1 MPLSWIHEYS
11 ASLRCTDHHEGNHDH
26 PSSSQRKNQKASPVS
41 ILEKTGKAALDESV
55 IILNSTSTYSAF
67 SSSNLLLFIN
77 IQVLLPVP

>member
-11 ASLRCTDHHEGNHDH
+11 ASLRCTDHEGNQDH
-26 PSSSQRKNQKASPVS
+26 PSSSQRKNQKNSPVS
-41 ILEKTGKAALDESV
+41 TLEKTGKAALDESV

-67 SSSNLLLFIN
+67 SNSNLLLFIN